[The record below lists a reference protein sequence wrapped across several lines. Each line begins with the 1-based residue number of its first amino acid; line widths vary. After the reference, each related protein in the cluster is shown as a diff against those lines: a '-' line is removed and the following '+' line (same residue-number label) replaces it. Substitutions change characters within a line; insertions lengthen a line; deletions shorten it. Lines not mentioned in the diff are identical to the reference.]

1 MSAGVGRGMDDPAIE
16 PIREPAAGDG
26 PSGGGDGG
34 SGGGKKGGGLR
45 KKTTAGLL
53 YMLSQTVLMR
63 FVSLGAQ
70 ILLAWILIPD
80 DFALYGIAMTIGQI
94 VGIVR
99 QAGVR
104 DILIHRQ
111 HRAKKWTNA
120 AFWMT
125 LTTGLVLGAMLAAAT
140 PALAG
145 FFKRPE
151 LIPLIL
157 VLAVASPFQ
166 CIAQIG
172 LALIQAKMRFKLL
185 ATVEL
190 GNNLVLTALKIVF
203 ALMGMGAMSFIL
215 PLLIVAILKV
225 LVLYPIA
232 KPKVRWNP
240 QFRRWKYLI
249 GDSLRLIGGG
259 LGWALVIQGDYLVLG
274 RLFPGAAAI
283 GHYFFAYQLSSQT
296 VTLFGR
302 SLDMVLF
309 PVLSTIQTDKDRQR
323 RGFLRAL
330 RAMAVGGIP
339 ACMLQAA
346 AAEPLFLAVMPEKFH
361 ASIPYVMLLSLA
373 MAGRLMAPPSRA
385 MMRAQGRFSVYWWMT
400 WMYAASLI
408 ITATLEGMVGTP
420 LTVAIVVAANLL
432 VWGVAFIYAT
442 LRTAPGAL
450 KGTLSV
456 ITAPT
461 LLGGIACSAGYGV
474 SLLIGDATVWHSLA
488 RVAVILAVSGA
499 IYAPAIWMIDREAC
513 RDLIDPIIGKLLRKG
528 RKRAGLAQTDEV

>member
-1 MSAGVGRGMDDPAIE
+1 MSAGVGRGMDDPAVE

-26 PSGGGDGG
+26 PSGGG
-34 SGGGKKGGGLR
+34 GGKGGGGLR

-140 PALAG
+140 PALAS

-232 KPKVRWNP
+232 KPKIRWNP

-408 ITATLEGMVGTP
+408 ITASLEGMVGTP

-432 VWGVAFIYAT
+432 VWGAAFIYAT

-450 KGTLSV
+450 RGTLSV

>member
-1 MSAGVGRGMDDPAIE
+1 MDDPAVGLGEGLAPGGE
-16 PIREPAAGDG
+16 PSGSGDG
-26 PSGGGDGG
+26 D

-53 YMLSQTVLMR
+53 YMLAQTVLMR

-104 DILIHRQ
+104 DILIQRQ

-125 LTTGLVLGAMLAAAT
+125 LTTGLVMGAALAAMA
-140 PALAG
+140 PALG
-145 FFKRPE
+145 VFFKRPE
-151 LIPLIL
+151 LIPLIV

-172 LALIQAKMRFKLL
+172 LALIQARMRFKLL

-215 PLLIVAILKV
+215 PLLIIAILKV
-225 LVLYPIA
+225 VVLYPIA

-240 QFRRWKYLI
+240 QFRRWKYLM
-249 GDSLRLIGGG
+249 GDSFRLIGGG

-274 RLFPGAAAI
+274 RMFPGAAAI

-309 PVLSTIQTDKDRQR
+309 PVLSTIQADKDRQR

-346 AAEPLFLAVMPEKFH
+346 VAEPVFLVVMPEKFH
-361 ASIPYVMLLSLA
+361 ASIPYVILLSLA
-373 MAGRLMAPPSRA
+373 MAGRLMTPPSFA
-385 MMRAQGRFSVYWWMT
+385 MMRAQGRFSAYWWMT
-400 WMYAASLI
+400 WMFAGSLI
-408 ITATLEGMVGTP
+408 GSAIIAGLFGTP
-420 LTVAIVVAANLL
+420 MTVAITVAANLL
-432 VWGVAFIYAT
+432 FWGVAFIYAT
-442 LRTAPGAL
+442 LRTSPGAL
-450 KGTLSV
+450 RGTLSV
-456 ITAPT
+456 LAAPT
-461 LLGGIACSAGYGV
+461 LLGGLACGTGYGV
-474 SLLIGDATVWHSLA
+474 STLIGDTTIWHNLA
-488 RVAVILAVSGA
+488 RAAVIVAVSGA

-528 RKRAGLAQTDEV
+528 KKRAALAQTDEV

>member
-1 MSAGVGRGMDDPAIE
+1 MSAGVGRGMDDPAIGLGE
-16 PIREPAAGDG
+16 GLAPGGVQAA
-26 PSGGGDGG
+26 GGDGG

-408 ITATLEGMVGTP
+408 ITASLEGMVGTP

-456 ITAPT
+456 IAAPT

-488 RVAVILAVSGA
+488 RVVVILAVSGA

-528 RKRAGLAQTDEV
+528 RKRAGLSQTDEV

>member
-1 MSAGVGRGMDDPAIE
+1 MSAGVGRGMDDPAIGLGE
-16 PIREPAAGDG
+16 GLAPGGVQAA
-26 PSGGGDGG
+26 GGDGG

-125 LTTGLVLGAMLAAAT
+125 LTTGLVLGLMLAAAT

-225 LVLYPIA
+225 AVLYPIA

-408 ITATLEGMVGTP
+408 VTATLEGMVGTP
-420 LTVAIVVAANLL
+420 LTVAVVVAANLL
-432 VWGVAFIYAT
+432 FWGVAFIYAT

-450 KGTLSV
+450 RGTLSV

-528 RKRAGLAQTDEV
+528 RKRAGMTQADEV